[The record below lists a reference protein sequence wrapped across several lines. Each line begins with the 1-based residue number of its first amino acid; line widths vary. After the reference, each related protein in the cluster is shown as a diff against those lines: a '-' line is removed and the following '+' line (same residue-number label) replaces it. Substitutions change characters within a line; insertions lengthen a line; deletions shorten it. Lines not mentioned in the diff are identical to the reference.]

1 LTITILDNGIG
12 ISKTEIKK
20 IFNTFYRISTGNI
33 HNIRGYG
40 IGLSYTKKIIEMQ
53 GGTISIESQ
62 LNKGSSFRITL
73 PYEQN

>member
-20 IFNTFYRISTGNI
+20 IFNTLYRISTGNI